1 VVFAVVKNNVLYIN
15 LSRMVGGNVSM
26 DGGQLNAN
34 GGRVELGG
42 LTQAGTIFLNVDSDN
57 LSLIFPDNV
66 ARSEVSLTNSS
77 GVFVTGTGGGSIAI
91 NAQNLNLTQGSKLE
105 AGITSGLGNGDT
117 KAGNIEINSTGNV
130 SFNGEGSGAYY
141 QVKLNAIGNAGNI
154 NVTAGSLSVTN
165 GGELNTSTRGQGN
178 AGNVNVNARDTVSFV
193 GESPNNRS
201 SRVYSR
207 VEEKG
212 VGQAGD
218 IYIKTGSLSV
228 SDGAYL
234 SASTSGIG
242 DTGDVTI
249 DARDTVRFDGAGP
262 AADDFFPSGA
272 RSQVEENAGGN
283 GGSVNITTGSL
294 SVTNGAELIVSS
306 FGQGG
311 AGDLIINARNTVRLD
326 NQSRIG
332 ATTIVGNGG
341 NITIDSGSFSL
352 RDGASVTASTFGQG
366 NAGTIKVNA
375 ADFFIISGSSSN
387 LNTGLFVN
395 SQSPTRTA
403 GNIIVT
409 SPRVTLDNGGR
420 LSAESASG
428 NGGDINLQSNLLLL
442 RRSGQ
447 ISTNAGTA
455 PAGGNGGNIN
465 IDTGFI
471 VAVPQENSDITA
483 NAFSGNGGTVTINAQ
498 GIFGIQ
504 PRQEPTEQ
512 SDITASSTGGGIN
525 GVVNINT
532 LDIDPSRGFIDLPTN
547 VVNTSRLVAQSCS
560 AFGKGGSEFTVTGRG
575 GLPDS
580 PDDFLSSDVVWSD
593 TRLTALPVSRSPR
606 VTPSVRKTA
615 EGVAIVPATGWVFD
629 EKKGEVTLIASN
641 ETSSGVG
648 SNQVNCVVP

>member
-1 VVFAVVKNNVLYIN
+1 MVFAVVKNNVLYIN